1 MELLTMY
8 PAQAN
13 SPETTLAGAIS
24 TSGTSITVLDGSVL
38 PDAPNILTI
47 GAEYSTA
54 ETVLMTA
61 KSGNTLTVTRGYN
74 GTTPRAWDKGD
85 TIGRYFTGADHDAM
99 RENIDSLNDG
109 KPDKVSNGTAG
120 NFAGLDSEGGITDSG
135 KKAGDFAAATHS
147 HNGYANK
154 VASPTSGN
162 FAGLN
167 ASGDLTDSG
176 KKAGDFAAASHT
188 HNGYANKV
196 ASPTSGNFAGL
207 NASGDLTDSGK
218 KAGDFAAATHS
229 HSGYAQ
235 LLTFANKTVSVS
247 SWASSS
253 TYANYPYAAAIS
265 CSGVT
270 ADYVADV
277 VFSPDDADGGNF
289 APVALTG
296 SGTVTIYA
304 VEKPTSTV
312 TIPTIKCEKA
322 V

>member
-109 KPDKVSNGTAG
+109 KPDKVSSATSG
-120 NFAGLDSEGGITDSG
+120 NFAAFGSGGALADSG
-135 KKAGDFAAATHS
+135 KKAGDFAAASHTHS
-147 HNGYANK
+147 GYANK

-176 KKAGDFAAASHT
+176 KKASDFAAAS
-188 HNGYANKV
+188 
-196 ASPTSGNFAGL
+196 
-207 NASGDLTDSGK
+207 
-218 KAGDFAAATHS
+218 HS

>member
-24 TSGTSITVLDGSVL
+24 ASGTSITVLDGSVL

-74 GTTPRAWDKGD
+74 GTTPRARDKGD

-109 KPDKVSNGTAG
+109 KPDKVSSATSG
-120 NFAGLDSEGGITDSG
+120 NFAAFGSGGALADSG
-135 KKAGDFAAATHS
+135 KKPSDFAAASHTHS
-147 HNGYANK
+147 GYANK

-167 ASGDLTDSG
+167 ASGDLTESG
-176 KKAGDFAAASHT
+176 KKASDFAAAS
-188 HNGYANKV
+188 
-196 ASPTSGNFAGL
+196 
-207 NASGDLTDSGK
+207 
-218 KAGDFAAATHS
+218 HS

-253 TYANYPYAAAIS
+253 TYANYPYAAVIS

>member
-147 HNGYANK
+147 H
-154 VASPTSGN
+154 
-162 FAGLN
+162 
-167 ASGDLTDSG
+167 
-176 KKAGDFAAASHT
+176 
-188 HNGYANKV
+188 
-196 ASPTSGNFAGL
+196 
-207 NASGDLTDSGK
+207 
-218 KAGDFAAATHS
+218 
-229 HSGYAQ
+229 SGYAQ

>member
-147 HNGYANK
+147 H
-154 VASPTSGN
+154 S
-162 FAGLN
+162 
-167 ASGDLTDSG
+167 
-176 KKAGDFAAASHT
+176 
-188 HNGYANKV
+188 GYANKV

>member
-120 NFAGLDSEGGITDSG
+120 NFAGLDSEGGITESG

-147 HNGYANK
+147 H
-154 VASPTSGN
+154 S
-162 FAGLN
+162 
-167 ASGDLTDSG
+167 
-176 KKAGDFAAASHT
+176 
-188 HNGYANKV
+188 GYANKV

-270 ADYVADV
+270 TDYVADV

>member
-1 MELLTMY
+1 MY

-109 KPDKVSNGTAG
+109 KPDKVSSATSG
-120 NFAGLDSEGGITDSG
+120 NFAAFGSGGALADSG
-135 KKAGDFAAATHS
+135 KKPGDFAAASHS
-147 HNGYANK
+147 HSGYANK

-176 KKAGDFAAASHT
+176 KKAS
-188 HNGYANKV
+188 
-196 ASPTSGNFAGL
+196 
-207 NASGDLTDSGK
+207 
-218 KAGDFAAATHS
+218 DFAAATHS

>member
-61 KSGNTLTVTRGYN
+61 KNGNTLTVTRGYN

-109 KPDKVSNGTAG
+109 KPDKVSSATSG
-120 NFAGLDSEGGITDSG
+120 NFAAFGSGGALADSG
-135 KKAGDFAAATHS
+135 KKAGDFAAASHTHS
-147 HNGYANK
+147 GYANK

-176 KKAGDFAAASHT
+176 KKASDFAAAS
-188 HNGYANKV
+188 
-196 ASPTSGNFAGL
+196 
-207 NASGDLTDSGK
+207 
-218 KAGDFAAATHS
+218 HS

>member
-109 KPDKVSNGTAG
+109 KPDKVSSATSG
-120 NFAGLDSEGGITDSG
+120 NFAAFGSGGALADSG
-135 KKAGDFAAATHS
+135 KKPSDFAAASHTHS
-147 HNGYANK
+147 GYANK

-176 KKAGDFAAASHT
+176 KKASDFAAAS
-188 HNGYANKV
+188 
-196 ASPTSGNFAGL
+196 
-207 NASGDLTDSGK
+207 
-218 KAGDFAAATHS
+218 HS

-235 LLTFANKTVSVS
+235 LLAFANKTVSVS

>member
-176 KKAGDFAAASHT
+176 KKA
-188 HNGYANKV
+188 
-196 ASPTSGNFAGL
+196 
-207 NASGDLTDSGK
+207 
-218 KAGDFAAATHS
+218 
-229 HSGYAQ
+229 
-235 LLTFANKTVSVS
+235 
-247 SWASSS
+247 
-253 TYANYPYAAAIS
+253 
-265 CSGVT
+265 
-270 ADYVADV
+270 
-277 VFSPDDADGGNF
+277 
-289 APVALTG
+289 
-296 SGTVTIYA
+296 
-304 VEKPTSTV
+304 
-312 TIPTIKCEKA
+312 
-322 V
+322 

>member
-1 MELLTMY
+1 MNLTTMY

-176 KKAGDFAAASHT
+176 KKAGDFAAA
-188 HNGYANKV
+188 
-196 ASPTSGNFAGL
+196 
-207 NASGDLTDSGK
+207 
-218 KAGDFAAATHS
+218 THS

-253 TYANYPYAAAIS
+253 TYTNYPYAAAIS

>member
-24 TSGTSITVLDGSVL
+24 ASGTSITVLDGSVL

-109 KPDKVSNGTAG
+109 KPDKVSSATSG
-120 NFAGLDSEGGITDSG
+120 NFAAFGSGGALADSG
-135 KKAGDFAAATHS
+135 KKPGDFAAASHS
-147 HNGYANK
+147 HSGYANK

-176 KKAGDFAAASHT
+176 KKAS
-188 HNGYANKV
+188 
-196 ASPTSGNFAGL
+196 
-207 NASGDLTDSGK
+207 
-218 KAGDFAAATHS
+218 DFAAATHS

-253 TYANYPYAAAIS
+253 TYANYPYAAVIS